1 MKRLLCL
8 LLCLA
13 MVLSMA
19 ACGKATT
26 APSEKEPTS
35 SQPADPAPEA
45 QPAPET
51 EPENPDN
58 AYIDEMAAKPA
69 PSGAVGYIDISINPL
84 VRLYFDVNDV
94 IIEVR
99 YLNGDAKDAFE
110 EKVEEH
116 KVEGVDLEKG
126 IRILTETAIEKGY
139 LKEGAP
145 VTVGVEIIEEEA
157 AVKADLEKLAEATV
171 LAVVESEEVTAVVTV
186 AESAEEVVQQ
196 HKENN
201 KKNDGNN
208 GNHNGQITPDDAPN
222 SSQQGNGQTPGV
234 GEQTNTGAPGN
245 SGGNN
250 NAGGDSGNNGN
261 NRPSVDD
268 DEDEDD
274 DDDDGG
280 NSWFPGIGDD
290 DDDTPAEPPMIDA
303 ALITMRHESGL
314 IVSANNSSSEAA
326 DNVYGRPVGHK
337 ETFTILYD
345 GQAITDYTVTVNDSR
360 VLSAKVE
367 NGKISA
373 EWLTVGETYIW
384 VNYQGKSASF
394 KIAVNEAVK
403 ISLIRDGRECLDGYN
418 FRTIDSMEMA
428 VRVNGTTVTDFTV
441 VSNSANILTAVNEA
455 GRVVVNPLA
464 VGEGSFTVSHS
475 GQKATYTVEVPDFE
489 IQMRH
494 CTGGMTVSASGT
506 KPGVEDNISIYYPDK
521 GHEEDLAIIV
531 SNEEYHEERS
541 DFTFWAEDPDILEL
555 TYNDGKIHMV
565 CLEEGDTAIW
575 VRYLDKQFWFRIVVE
590 PAQEP
595 APFELTV
602 QYPDGEEES
611 VHPGASFGLRR
622 FENSAPASAVRIYK
636 DGQLVPD
643 AAVTMKDP
651 DQTVVTVEKQAD
663 GSFAFTPV
671 TLGVT
676 EFTVTVGEDSLD
688 YTWDGG
694 VDWIRL
700 YNNDAPFHLVG
711 MAGNTENCEWTRVA
725 PGASYHSYIAY
736 DNGLGEFNPDSVSL
750 VKNESGWD
758 AEVGKSGSQ
767 YYLDVTVPADATGVH
782 TFVLRA
788 SYGGNEHDFGVA
800 FLVDGT
806 VTPPRPQEKELAIEH
821 REGRRMRD
829 GGHWST
835 IETAQSI
842 NVYYGEEIITEFE
855 VKGEND
861 SVATFEN
868 KDGKLLITPV
878 GRGDVGFTIAY
889 DGKTMRAAVG
899 VRATDGGRTA
909 LRLVMNGQNFNG
921 GDFLYK
927 FSEANDQVLLDVIYD
942 GAFVSDFTVEG
953 ENDLIATFGNENGK
967 LKIVPKK
974 IGGIGFT
981 VTYNNE
987 SYRFSTVILR
997 SNAVEIKENGVIY
1010 PDISGPVREIRE
1022 VEVTHNGSVVTDFT
1036 VVGGDDSIALFE
1048 IRDGKLVIVPKATG
1062 EVSYKIT
1069 CGDDWIE
1076 RNLDVQVE
1084 SQPEPE
1090 PADPFQLIFKPDD
1103 EAAEERTI
1111 PSDGG
1116 FGIRYYK
1123 DNPASIVRVEK
1134 DGQLVTDAVIAFDDP
1149 DQTTVEVNKQTDGT
1163 FTFRSTG
1170 FGKAPFTVTVGE
1182 DTLSY
1187 RWYSGTEMLRFYNA
1201 DTGFHLAAAEVDG
1214 GETILLPA
1222 PAEMKCELKYDNG
1235 EGEYDPAN
1243 ATIFQTQGDGD
1254 WTAQIVKENDTYYLV
1269 ASVPTDGTGENTF
1282 LLRVTYGDKTQT
1294 FGVTFNVYTEE
1305 DPLPGVINTHGDL
1318 FSNDQGWAHVTELEE
1333 WEVVYNG
1340 QVVTDFQVHGE
1351 DDSIATFAKVNGKIV
1366 ATPVAN
1372 GMVHFTVSY
1381 NGKTSRIFIEV
1392 LLDGEAPGA
1401 EGLSIARH
1409 DGTMG
1414 DGTEFATLE
1423 QTEDLTVYYGGEPC
1437 T

>member
-19 ACGKATT
+19 ACGKATP

-84 VRLYFDVNDV
+84 VRLYFDVNNV

-116 KVEGVDLEKG
+116 KVEGMDLEKG

-157 AVKADLEKLAEATV
+157 AVKADLEKLAEATI

-196 HKENN
+196 HKE
-201 KKNDGNN
+201 NN

-250 NAGGDSGNNGN
+250 NAGGNSGNNGNNGN
-261 NRPSVDD
+261 NRPSVDE

-290 DDDTPAEPPMIDA
+290 DEDEDDTPSGGSGSGSEEETAPVITLFRKGKELA
-303 ALITMRHESGL
+303 A
-314 IVSANNSSSEAA
+314 
-326 DNVYGRPVGHK
+326 GH
-337 ETFTILYD
+337 TF
-345 GQAITDYTVTVNDSR
+345 N
-360 VLSAKVE
+360 
-367 NGKISA
+367 
-373 EWLTVGETYIW
+373 
-384 VNYQGKSASF
+384 
-394 KIAVNEAVK
+394 
-403 ISLIRDGRECLDGYN
+403 
-418 FRTIDSMEMA
+418 TIDSMQMEVHA
-428 VRVNGTTVTDFTV
+428 DGKKVTDFTV
-441 VSNSANILTAVNEA
+441 SVAAPAQLAASPEDGYL
-455 GRVVVNPLA
+455 VVTPLK
-464 VGEGSFTVSHS
+464 VGKTTFTVSHG
-475 GQKATYTVEVPDFE
+475 GQKATYNVEVPDFE

-622 FENSAPASAVRIYK
+622 FQNSAPASAVRIYK

-700 YNNDAPFHLVG
+700 YNREAPFHLVG

-725 PGASYHSYIAY
+725 AGASYHSYIAY
-736 DNGLGEFNPDSVSL
+736 DNGLGEFDPTSVSL

-806 VTPPRPQEKELAIEH
+806 ATPP
-821 REGRRMRD
+821 
-829 GGHWST
+829 
-835 IETAQSI
+835 
-842 NVYYGEEIITEFE
+842 
-855 VKGEND
+855 
-861 SVATFEN
+861 
-868 KDGKLLITPV
+868 
-878 GRGDVGFTIAY
+878 
-889 DGKTMRAAVG
+889 
-899 VRATDGGRTA
+899 
-909 LRLVMNGQNFNG
+909 
-921 GDFLYK
+921 
-927 FSEANDQVLLDVIYD
+927 
-942 GAFVSDFTVEG
+942 
-953 ENDLIATFGNENGK
+953 
-967 LKIVPKK
+967 
-974 IGGIGFT
+974 
-981 VTYNNE
+981 VT
-987 SYRFSTVILR
+987 
-997 SNAVEIKENGVIY
+997 
-1010 PDISGPVREIRE
+1010 
-1022 VEVTHNGSVVTDFT
+1022 
-1036 VVGGDDSIALFE
+1036 
-1048 IRDGKLVIVPKATG
+1048 
-1062 EVSYKIT
+1062 
-1069 CGDDWIE
+1069 
-1076 RNLDVQVE
+1076 
-1084 SQPEPE
+1084 PEPE
-1090 PADPFQLIFKPDD
+1090 PADPFQLIFKPDA

-1134 DGQLVTDAVIAFDDP
+1134 DGQIVTDAVIAFDDP
-1149 DQTTVEVNKQTDGT
+1149 DQTAVEMKKQTDGT

-1170 FGKAPFTVTVGE
+1170 FGEAKFTVTVGE

-1222 PAEMKCELKYDNG
+1222 PAEMKCELKYDDG

-1243 ATIFQTQGDGD
+1243 ATIFRTQGDGD

-1269 ASVPTDGTGENTF
+1269 AAVPTNGTGENTF

-1294 FGVTFNVYTEE
+1294 FGVTFKVYTEE
-1305 DPLPGVINTHGDL
+1305 DPL
-1318 FSNDQGWAHVTELEE
+1318 
-1333 WEVVYNG
+1333 
-1340 QVVTDFQVHGE
+1340 
-1351 DDSIATFAKVNGKIV
+1351 
-1366 ATPVAN
+1366 
-1372 GMVHFTVSY
+1372 
-1381 NGKTSRIFIEV
+1381 
-1392 LLDGEAPGA
+1392 PGA

-1409 DGTMG
+1409 DGEMG

-1437 T
+1437 TDFTCESENDAILTAENVNGKLRLTPVADGWVGFSVTSADKTLYIRLAVGTGGTGNDPAATEVGILWNGKSEGNGFFINRLLQEVSTDVLVNGSPVGNFTCASENEDILTVKNDNGKLKLTPTGDRFGTVGFTVSYNGETCRIAVFVGDPNGFYGNDTGIGIKRGDGEMGDGCQFGTVTEVELLDVVNDGAIITDFTVEGDDDSIAIFEVVNGQLKWTPVSDGEVIFEITDNTTGETAIFKGSFHVEQ

>member
-19 ACGKATT
+19 ACGKATP

-145 VTVGVEIIEEEA
+145 VTVGIEIIEEEA

-250 NAGGDSGNNGN
+250 NAGGNSGNNGNNGN

-274 DDDDGG
+274 DDGG

-290 DDDTPAEPPMIDA
+290 DADEDDTPSGGSGSEEETAPVITLFRKGKELA
-303 ALITMRHESGL
+303 A
-314 IVSANNSSSEAA
+314 
-326 DNVYGRPVGHK
+326 GH
-337 ETFTILYD
+337 TF
-345 GQAITDYTVTVNDSR
+345 N
-360 VLSAKVE
+360 
-367 NGKISA
+367 
-373 EWLTVGETYIW
+373 
-384 VNYQGKSASF
+384 
-394 KIAVNEAVK
+394 
-403 ISLIRDGRECLDGYN
+403 
-418 FRTIDSMEMA
+418 TIDSMQMEVHA
-428 VRVNGTTVTDFTV
+428 DGKKVTDFTV
-441 VSNSANILTAVNEA
+441 SVAAPAQLAASPEDGYL
-455 GRVVVNPLA
+455 VVTPLK
-464 VGEGSFTVSHS
+464 VGKTTFTVSYE
-475 GQKATYTVEVPDFE
+475 GGKATYNVEVPDFE
-489 IQMRH
+489 ILMRH

-602 QYPDGEEES
+602 QYPDAEEES

-622 FENSAPASAVRIYK
+622 FQNSAPASAVRIYK

-736 DNGLGEFNPDSVSL
+736 DNGLGEFDPDSVSL

-758 AEVGKSGSQ
+758 AEVVKSGSQ

-806 VTPPRPQEKELAIEH
+806 ATPP
-821 REGRRMRD
+821 
-829 GGHWST
+829 
-835 IETAQSI
+835 
-842 NVYYGEEIITEFE
+842 
-855 VKGEND
+855 
-861 SVATFEN
+861 
-868 KDGKLLITPV
+868 
-878 GRGDVGFTIAY
+878 
-889 DGKTMRAAVG
+889 
-899 VRATDGGRTA
+899 
-909 LRLVMNGQNFNG
+909 
-921 GDFLYK
+921 
-927 FSEANDQVLLDVIYD
+927 
-942 GAFVSDFTVEG
+942 
-953 ENDLIATFGNENGK
+953 
-967 LKIVPKK
+967 
-974 IGGIGFT
+974 
-981 VTYNNE
+981 VT
-987 SYRFSTVILR
+987 
-997 SNAVEIKENGVIY
+997 
-1010 PDISGPVREIRE
+1010 
-1022 VEVTHNGSVVTDFT
+1022 
-1036 VVGGDDSIALFE
+1036 
-1048 IRDGKLVIVPKATG
+1048 
-1062 EVSYKIT
+1062 
-1069 CGDDWIE
+1069 
-1076 RNLDVQVE
+1076 
-1084 SQPEPE
+1084 PE
-1090 PADPFQLIFKPDD
+1090 PADSFQLIFKPDA
-1103 EAAEERTI
+1103 EAAEESTI

-1134 DGQLVTDAVIAFDDP
+1134 DGQLVTDAVISFDDP
-1149 DQTTVEVNKQTDGT
+1149 DQTAVEVNKQTDGT

-1187 RWYSGTEMLRFYNA
+1187 HWYSGTEMLRFYNA
-1201 DTGFHLAAAEVDG
+1201 KTGFHLAAAEVNG
-1214 GETILLPA
+1214 GGTILLPA
-1222 PAEMKCELKYDNG
+1222 PAEMKCELKYDDG

-1243 ATIFQTQGDGD
+1243 VTIFQTEGDGD
-1254 WTAQIVKENDTYYLV
+1254 WTAKIVEENGTYYLV
-1269 ASVPTDGTGENTF
+1269 AAVPDDGTGENTF

-1294 FGVTFNVYTEE
+1294 FGVTFNVYAEE

-1318 FSNDQGWAHVTELEE
+1318 FSNDQGWGDVTEQEE

-1340 QVVTDFQVHGE
+1340 QVVTDFQVEGE
-1351 DDSIATFAKVNGKIV
+1351 DDSIATFAIVDGKIV

-1372 GMVHFTVSY
+1372 GRVHFTVTY

-1392 LLDGEAPGA
+1392 LLDGETPGVV
-1401 EGLSIARH
+1401 GLSIARH
-1409 DGTMG
+1409 DGEMG
-1414 DGTEFATLE
+1414 DGSEFATLE

-1437 T
+1437 TDFTCESENDAILKAENVNGKLRLTPVADGWVGFSVTSADETLYIRLAVGTGGTEIGPAATEVGILWNGESEGNGFYINRLLQEVSTDVLVNGSPVTGFTCESENEDILTVTNDNGKLKLTPTGVRFGTVGFTVSYNSETCRIAVFVGDPNGFYGNDTAIGIRRGDGTMGDGCQFGTVTEVEFLDVVNNGQVITDFTVNGYDDSIAIFEVVNGQLKWTPVSDGEVIFEITDSTTGETAIFKGSFHVEQ